1 MMMTKMEMINEI
13 ISSLVMSF
21 TAEQLELVKS
31 TFIFK
36 MQGYDIHE
44 VCTLPSVEVKD
55 NDFIFKR
62 FAVDMLAKGLKK
74 RTIMAYMD
82 YVRPFFA
89 YTGLNYR
96 DVTAQKIIDYMAYRT
111 VTPNRNGKMNSQNY
125 LCSINKAL
133 FIFFNWAYRKH
144 HIDTDIM
151 IDVDRVKPKQKKKDR
166 LSVEEIEA
174 CREAVKNPR
183 ERALFELMMSTGM
196 RVGEIAALKIE
207 HIDFRKKTVHILEG
221 KTDNAERDVYLTV
234 KAKNALVK
242 YIGDRT
248 EGYVFRPKKN
258 ILADDVVMK
267 PGSIEMWAKAIG
279 ERAKCHCKTVVHIF
293 RKTFASEEYRR
304 TKNVKYVSI
313 LLGHSSTAVTEKYY
327 LVDDMKEIEYMALS
341 AA

>member
-1 MMMTKMEMINEI
+1 M
-13 ISSLVMSF
+13 
-21 TAEQLELVKS
+21 
-31 TFIFK
+31 
-36 MQGYDIHE
+36 
-44 VCTLPSVEVKD
+44 EVKD

-96 DVTAQKIIDYMAYRT
+96 NVTAQTIIDYMAYRT
-111 VTPNRNGKMNSQNY
+111 VTPNRKGKMNSQNY

-133 FIFFNWAYRKH
+133 FIFFNRAYRKH

-166 LSVEEIEA
+166 LSVEEIES
-174 CREAVKNPR
+174 CRESVKNPR
-183 ERALFELMMSTGM
+183 ECALFELMMSTGM

-207 HIDFRKKTVHILEG
+207 HIDLKKKTIHILEG
-221 KTDNAERDVYLTV
+221 KTDRAERDVYLIV

-242 YIGDRT
+242 YIGSRT
-248 EGYVFRPKKN
+248 EGYVFRPVKK
-258 ILADDVVMK
+258 IVPDDVAMK
-267 PGSIEMWAKAIG
+267 TGSIEAWAKVIG